1 MATPKEI
8 DREQADRLHEL
19 LIIKKYSKDPDNMV
33 LVMAI
38 SRAKATMT
46 KETIAWVEKQVAEL
60 GSETDD

>member
-19 LIIKKYSKDPDNMV
+19 LLIKLESQGPNRA
-33 LVMAI
+33 LATAI

-46 KETIAWVEKQVAEL
+46 KEAIEWVEKQVAEL
-60 GSETDD
+60 SI

>member
-19 LIIKKYSKDPDNMV
+19 LLIKKHNKDTENIMLD
-33 LVMAI
+33 MAI

-46 KETIAWVEKQVAEL
+46 KEAIAWVEKQVAEL
-60 GSETDD
+60 GK

>member
-19 LIIKKYSKDPDNMV
+19 LLIKKHNNDAKNIALD
-33 LVMAI
+33 MAI

-46 KETIAWVEKQVAEL
+46 KEAIAWVEKNVDEL
-60 GSETDD
+60 G